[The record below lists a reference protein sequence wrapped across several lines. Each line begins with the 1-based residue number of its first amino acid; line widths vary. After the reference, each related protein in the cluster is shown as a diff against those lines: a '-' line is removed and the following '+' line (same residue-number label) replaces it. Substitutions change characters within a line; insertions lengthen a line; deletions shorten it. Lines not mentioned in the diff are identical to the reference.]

1 MRQRIMFREKVA
13 QKLLRDTV
21 AVYCVCHVSLSTS
34 VNLVGIRDSDTIP
47 VLPVWTRACDVFEVC
62 AVRPYAGRFLVV
74 KPEATIV
81 KAVRL

>member
-1 MRQRIMFREKVA
+1 MA

-21 AVYCVCHVSLSTS
+21 AVYCVCHVSLPTS
-34 VNLVGIRDSDTIP
+34 VNLVGIRDTNPIP

-62 AVRPYAGRFLVV
+62 AIRPYTGRFLVV

-81 KAVRL
+81 KAMRL